1 MSSILIISL
10 IIFVFLLLKKRNLM
24 SYYLLLI
31 TPSLFWIVGS
41 GTYSGQQSEI
51 NISIF
56 PITFLG
62 VIADIKNM
70 KINRIEFLA
79 ECYSLFFGVMMLLV
93 FKLYSLNN
101 IKNALAGYFFIFFRS
116 KTTLTFT
123 IIFFIFSI
131 YKCLFSVKTDITMY
145 SNYSV
150 LNGLYVKGQ
159 WDCFGAFSRIFIK
172 YNYHEDILFYSF
184 LYIIV
189 FYSMLFVFFKNQTR
203 FKSIIYSTVFI
214 IFFPIVS
221 VGNNLFNYKG
231 ETTKDTR
238 AIVVYPLSHAL
249 NTTIISFY
257 QDSRFEKEFKEQ
269 AINNYKSFHSKYD
282 SLTKVKYYSLF
293 QILAVLLLLPSILI
307 LKEEKNAE

>member
-1 MSSILIISL
+1 
-10 IIFVFLLLKKRNLM
+10 
-24 SYYLLLI
+24 
-31 TPSLFWIVGS
+31 
-41 GTYSGQQSEI
+41 
-51 NISIF
+51 
-56 PITFLG
+56 
-62 VIADIKNM
+62 
-70 KINRIEFLA
+70 
-79 ECYSLFFGVMMLLV
+79 
-93 FKLYSLNN
+93 
-101 IKNALAGYFFIFFRS
+101 
-116 KTTLTFT
+116 
-123 IIFFIFSI
+123 
-131 YKCLFSVKTDITMY
+131 
-145 SNYSV
+145 
-150 LNGLYVKGQ
+150 
-159 WDCFGAFSRIFIK
+159 
-172 YNYHEDILFYSF
+172 
-184 LYIIV
+184 
-189 FYSMLFVFFKNQTR
+189 MLFVFFKNQTR